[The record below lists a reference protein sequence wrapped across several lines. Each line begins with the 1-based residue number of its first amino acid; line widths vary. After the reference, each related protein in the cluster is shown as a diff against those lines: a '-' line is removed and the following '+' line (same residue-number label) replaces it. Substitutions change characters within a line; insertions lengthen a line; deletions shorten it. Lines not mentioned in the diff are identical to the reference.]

1 MGIKNKRHVDRPRN
15 TKNQKQTKETW
26 EEEEREVKDSEREAP
41 SVTERSC
48 VITSRESPSL
58 PSEDWR
64 EEEVSS
70 VSPDS
75 STRRPEVSSRFSWRT
90 SSEMPS
96 PTPSTPEERPS
107 PPWTSST
114 PSRDREGP
122 STVSA
127 DKRLAVPCS
136 LALVPAERETTTP

>member
-1 MGIKNKRHVDRPRN
+1 MGTPTLLKKE
-15 TKNQKQTKETW
+15 NQAW
-26 EEEEREVKDSEREAP
+26 EEEEREVRDSEREAP

-64 EEEVSS
+64 EEEGSS

-90 SSEMPS
+90 SSEMPL

-107 PPWTSST
+107 PPWTSSM
-114 PSRDREGP
+114 P
-122 STVSA
+122 
-127 DKRLAVPCS
+127 
-136 LALVPAERETTTP
+136 

>member
-1 MGIKNKRHVDRPRN
+1 MGN
-15 TKNQKQTKETW
+15 TKEQNNQTTW

-75 STRRPEVSSRFSWRT
+75 STRRPEVSSRSSWRT

-107 PPWTSST
+107 PPWTSSM
-114 PSRDREGP
+114 P
-122 STVSA
+122 
-127 DKRLAVPCS
+127 
-136 LALVPAERETTTP
+136 